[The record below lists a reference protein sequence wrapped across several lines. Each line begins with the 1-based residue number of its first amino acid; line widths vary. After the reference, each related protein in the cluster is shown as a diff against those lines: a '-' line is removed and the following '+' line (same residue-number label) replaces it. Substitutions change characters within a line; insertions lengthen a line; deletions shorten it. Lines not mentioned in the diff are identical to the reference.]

1 MSTKVI
7 NKKLKNMFPEYRDLM
22 QTLAEADSHFARLLH
37 DHDDLDRQITHLEQ
51 DPVNLI
57 NEDIECLKRK
67 KLKLKDKMYLILQK
81 NMPNQILTAPE

>member
-37 DHDDLDRQITHLEQ
+37 DHDDLDRQITHLERRASLFFCMPQ
-51 DPVNLI
+51 AL
-57 NEDIECLKRK
+57 LKACREVPAERNNK
-67 KLKLKDKMYLILQK
+67 AELLLYLQHHLCF
-81 NMPNQILTAPE
+81 